1 MKHMKTLEILTI
13 SCLFATVSFG
23 QEKTSNSERTRKSEL
38 TTSQDTL
45 KAQHPTE
52 RTLQVAPATRE
63 AQPKQQPI
71 RNERAVRVDD

>member
-1 MKHMKTLEILTI
+1 MKASGIFII
-13 SCLFATVSFG
+13 SCLFITAG
-23 QEKTSNSERTRKSEL
+23 NAQEKTANSERTLKSKL

-45 KAQHPTE
+45 KAQQSTE

-63 AQPKQQPI
+63 AQPKQQPV